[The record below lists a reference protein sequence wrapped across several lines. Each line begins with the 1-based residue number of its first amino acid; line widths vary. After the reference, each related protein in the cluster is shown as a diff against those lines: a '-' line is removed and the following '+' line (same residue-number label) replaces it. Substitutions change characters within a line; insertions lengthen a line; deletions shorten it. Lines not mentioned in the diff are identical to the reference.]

1 MAILN
6 LSIEVVEEDE
16 GIHRTVQL
24 KTALKMPWLIGQK
37 LF

>member
-6 LSIEVVEEDE
+6 LSIEVVEEDK
-16 GIHRTVQL
+16 GIHPTVQF
-24 KTALKMPWLIGQK
+24 KTALKMPWSIGQR